1 MRIVLSQRPPRVIP
15 PLRLRVE
22 YRTGLDSHEQ
32 ENLRSSI
39 VAAMHSRL
47 TIRPEVELVPA
58 GTLPRT
64 EKKQQLIE
72 ISPPPAQKG

>member
-1 MRIVLSQRPPRVIP
+1 MRILLDQKPPRVTP

-22 YRTGLDSHEQ
+22 FRAGLDAVGQNGLREQ
-32 ENLRSSI
+32 I
-39 VAAMHSRL
+39 VQAMHNRL

-64 EKKQQLIE
+64 EKKQKLIE
-72 ISPPPAQKG
+72 ISEKG

>member
-1 MRIVLSQRPPRVIP
+1 
-15 PLRLRVE
+15 
-22 YRTGLDSHEQ
+22 
-32 ENLRSSI
+32 
-39 VAAMHSRL
+39 MHNRL

-72 ISPPPAQKG
+72 ITPLTSEKG